1 MKYLPLVW
9 AGLWRTPL
17 RTALTFLSIATTFL
31 LFGTLY
37 GVNAGLNQAIE
48 RISPNRLHVTPINL
62 DRGLPVSYGQ
72 EIDQIPGVASTMVS
86 TLMSASYRD
95 PRNYLYIAAVSGRV
109 HLDVFGDIPDGDRL
123 VAKLQAT
130 RTGAIVGRA
139 TAEKNG
145 FKVGDRVSLYTGPG
159 LNLDGTDFM
168 VFDIVGIYDVPTAPE
183 LARWFLLNFDYLTE
197 LRDLRSTTN
206 LYVETADPSR
216 NAEVALAIDR
226 HFDSGEAATYTAPE
240 REYQGRSFS
249 RAVDMKL
256 VVTVIISASMFALL
270 MLSTS
275 TLMHSVRQR
284 VPELAVMKSLGFTRR
299 QSHPLRHGR
308 GHPAI
313 RLGCNI
319 GNHRRHAAVSVAG
332 QSDRCPSNVDA
343 SAGAVRCGAD
353 RGAGSHCELSVSGTA
368 NPASR
373 GGHCVGQGLL
383 EQPSVRSRT

>member
-31 LFGTLY
+31 LFGSLY

-48 RISPNRLHVTPINL
+48 RISANRLHVTPVNL
-62 DRGLPVSYGQ
+62 DRGLPVHYRQ
-72 EIDQIPGVASTMVS
+72 EIDQIPGVASTMIS
-86 TLMSASYRD
+86 SLMSAFYRD
-95 PRNYLYIAAVSGRV
+95 PHNLFAIAAVSGRV
-109 HLDVFGDIPDGDRL
+109 HLDVFGDIPDADRL

-139 TAEKNG
+139 VAEKNG
-145 FKVGDRVSLYTGPG
+145 FKVGDRVSLNTGPS

-183 LARWFLLNFDYLTE
+183 LARWFLLNFDYLKE
-197 LRDLRSTTN
+197 ARDLSSTTD

-216 NAEVALAIDR
+216 NAEVALGVDR

-240 REYQGRSFS
+240 REYRGRSFS

-270 MLSTS
+270 MLCTS

-284 VPELAVMKSLGFTRR
+284 VPELAILKSLGFTDAKVILFVTAEAILLFTSAAILGVLAATLLYPLSSKAIDAPVTSMPLHVPFVAVLIAVLAAIVSSVFPALRIRR
-299 QSHPLRHGR
+299 
-308 GHPAI
+308 
-313 RLGCNI
+313 
-319 GNHRRHAAVSVAG
+319 VEVA
-332 QSDRCPSNVDA
+332 
-343 SAGAVRCGAD
+343 
-353 RGAGSHCELSVSGTA
+353 TA
-368 NPASR
+368 LAR
-373 GGHCVGQGLL
+373 AY
-383 EQPSVRSRT
+383 

>member
-197 LRDLRSTTN
+197 LRDLRSTTD

-284 VPELAVMKSLGFTRR
+284 VPELAVMKSLGFTDAKVI
-299 QSHPLRHGR
+299 LFVTAE
-308 GHPAI
+308 AI
-313 RLGCNI
+313 LLF
-319 GNHRRHAAVSVAG
+319 
-332 QSDRCPSNVDA
+332 A
-343 SAGAVRCGAD
+343 SAAILGTIAATLLYPLLGKAIDAPVTSMPLQVPFVAVLIAVL
-353 RGAGSHCELSVSGTA
+353 AAIVSSLFPALRIRRVEVATA
-368 NPASR
+368 LAR
-373 GGHCVGQGLL
+373 VY
-383 EQPSVRSRT
+383 

>member
-31 LFGTLY
+31 LFGSLY

-183 LARWFLLNFDYLTE
+183 LARWFLLNFDYLAE
-197 LRDLRSTTN
+197 LRDLRSTTD

-284 VPELAVMKSLGFTRR
+284 VPELAVMKSLGFTDAKVI
-299 QSHPLRHGR
+299 LFVTAE
-308 GHPAI
+308 AI
-313 RLGCNI
+313 LLF
-319 GNHRRHAAVSVAG
+319 
-332 QSDRCPSNVDA
+332 A
-343 SAGAVRCGAD
+343 SAAILGTIAATLLYPLLGKAIDAPVTSMPLQVPFVAVLIAVL
-353 RGAGSHCELSVSGTA
+353 AAIVSSLLPALRIRRVEVATA
-368 NPASR
+368 LAR
-373 GGHCVGQGLL
+373 VY
-383 EQPSVRSRT
+383 